1 MLRKALLAASVLVL
15 AGCAAS
21 AEVPSTYP
29 AAPTAAVPEPPQVA
43 AEPRKDPTAHPVRVE
58 IAKLGVVD
66 DIVPVGFAPN
76 GELEVPSVDRV
87 GWFDESPVPGA
98 VGPSILAGH
107 VNWHGIQGSFARI
120 GELAKDDLVVVTSS
134 DKTKRTFKVY
144 LVVQFAKSRFD
155 KDLVYAD
162 RDDAELVLVTCSGT
176 VQDGN
181 YSDNTVV
188 LAREV

>member
-1 MLRKALLAASVLVL
+1 M
-15 AGCAAS
+15 
-21 AEVPSTYP
+21 
-29 AAPTAAVPEPPQVA
+29 
-43 AEPRKDPTAHPVRVE
+43 RVE

-66 DIVPVGFAPN
+66 DIVPVGIAKN

-98 VGPSILAGH
+98 IGPSILAGH
-107 VNWHGIQGSFARI
+107 VNYHGIPGSFARI
-120 GELAKDDLVVVTSS
+120 GELTVGDLVVVTSS
-134 DKTKRTFKVY
+134 DNTKRTFKVY
-144 LVVQFAKSRFD
+144 LVVDFPKSQFD

-181 YSDNTVV
+181 YSDNTVA